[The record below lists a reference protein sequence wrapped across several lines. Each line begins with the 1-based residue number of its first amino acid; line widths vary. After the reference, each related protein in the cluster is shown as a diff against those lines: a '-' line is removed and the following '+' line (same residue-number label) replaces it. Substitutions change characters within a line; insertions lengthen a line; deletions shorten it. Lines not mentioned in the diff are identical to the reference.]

1 MTAKKKCLIVDDDS
15 IVLDFFNF
23 ALGERAQF
31 VYLNSGKDFMN
42 TLYKH
47 SFDMAFIDLGLPDI
61 DGHELIK
68 QLKAY
73 NPDLP
78 VVVISSSNDISDAIT
93 AFRLGALDY
102 LTKPLDESLL
112 VRIFKKAINQKELVN
127 SHQIL
132 TDKVKDLSNNLIIG
146 DSQKVAD
153 LKEDIKRL
161 KGSDLDTLIVAESG
175 CGKELV
181 AKALNLQEGDS
192 NRPYI
197 TLNCSAIPKE
207 LMESILFG
215 HEKGAF
221 TGADKKQIGK
231 FELANNGDIFLDEI
245 GTLSLD
251 LQSKLLRVLQ
261 EREIEPVGAGLTK
274 KIEFRVLAATNE
286 DLAQMVKNGT
296 FRKDLYFRLNKMIL
310 RVPPL
315 RERKDDIPMLT
326 EHFLKKKARKGLE
339 KTISKEALAYL
350 QQYTWPGNVRELEN
364 TIENLFFTARGTVIV
379 LSDVERLGLD
389 SELFGDIYEEEIET
403 KKELKVNV
411 DVRPASFDET
421 LSLDENMMNFEKMIL
436 GLTLRKFKTKQEA
449 AEHLKVDRK
458 TLFRKVKIHGLE

>member
-1 MTAKKKCLIVDDDS
+1 MLHRKKCLIVDDDR
-15 IVLDFFNF
+15 IVLEFFSF
-23 ALGERAQF
+23 ALGERSQF
-31 VYLNSGKDFMN
+31 VYLDSGKDFMN

-47 SFDMAFIDLGLPDI
+47 TFDVAFIDLGLPDI

-93 AFRLGALDY
+93 AFRLGALDF

-112 VRIFKKAINQKELVN
+112 VRIFKRAIAQKELVN

-132 TDKVKDLSNNLIIG
+132 TDKVKELSNNLIVG
-146 DSQKVAD
+146 NSQKVIE

-161 KGSDLDTLIVAESG
+161 KGSELDTLIVAESG

-181 AKALNLQEGDS
+181 AKALNQQENES

-251 LQSKLLRVLQ
+251 LQAKLLRVLQ

-310 RVPPL
+310 KVPPL
-315 RERKDDIPMLT
+315 RERKDDIQMLT
-326 EHFLKKKARKGLE
+326 EHFLKKKARKGIE
-339 KTISKEALAYL
+339 KTISKEAIACL
-350 QQYTWPGNVRELEN
+350 QQYSWPGNVRELEN
-364 TIENLFFTARGTVIV
+364 IIENLMFTARGSVIV
-379 LSDVERLGLD
+379 LEDIERLGLD
-389 SELFGDIYEEEIET
+389 PELFGDIPEEETE
-403 KKELKVNV
+403 KEIKIK
-411 DVRPASFDET
+411 DVRPVSFDEN
-421 LSLDENMMNFEKMIL
+421 LSLDENMMAYEKMIL
-436 GLTLRKFKTKQEA
+436 GLALKKFKTKQEA

-458 TLFRKVKIHGLE
+458 TLFRKVKTHGLE

>member
-1 MTAKKKCLIVDDDS
+1 MLQKKKCLIVDDDS

-31 VYLNSGKDFMN
+31 IYLNSGKDFMN

-47 SFDMAFIDLGLPDI
+47 SFDMAFIDLSLPDVK
-61 DGHELIK
+61 GHDLIK
-68 QLKAY
+68 KLKEY

-78 VVVISSSNDISDAIT
+78 VIVISSSNEIDDAIT
-93 AFRLGALDY
+93 AFRLGAVDF

-112 VRIFKKAINQKELVN
+112 VRIFKKASAQKDLINT
-127 SHQIL
+127 HQIL
-132 TDKVKDLSNNLIIG
+132 TDKVKELSNNIIIG
-146 DSQKVAD
+146 NSQKVVE
-153 LKEDIKRL
+153 LKEDIARL
-161 KGSDLDTLIVAESG
+161 KGSELDTLIIAESG

-181 AKALNLQEGDS
+181 AKALNQQEGDS
-192 NRPYI
+192 SRPYV

-207 LMESILFG
+207 LIESILFG
-215 HEKGAF
+215 HEKGSF

-261 EREIEPVGAGLTK
+261 EREIEPVGAGVTRKL
-274 KIEFRVLAATNE
+274 EFRVLAATNE
-286 DLAQMVKNGT
+286 DLSEMVKLGT

-315 RERKDDIPMLT
+315 RERKEDIPVLA
-326 EHFLKKKARKGLE
+326 EHFLKKKSRKGIE
-339 KTISKEALAYL
+339 KTISKEAMAALM
-350 QQYTWPGNVRELEN
+350 QYSWPGNVRELEN
-364 TIENLFFTARGTVIV
+364 TIENLIFTARGNSIV
-379 LSDVERLGLD
+379 LSDIERLKFED
-389 SELFGDIYEEEIET
+389 DFMIEDIYDNDE
-403 KKELKVNV
+403 VRSPAP
-411 DVRPASFDET
+411 DVMPVVFNET
-421 LSLDENMMNFEKMIL
+421 LTLDENLMKFEKMIL
-436 GLTLRKFKTKQEA
+436 GLTLKKFPKKQDA
-449 AEHLKVDRK
+449 ALQLGMDRK